1 MGAPY
6 ERGANEAGN
15 LWLSP
20 AEVANIVET
29 EDLVPFHASVISQDK
44 ESVKEQ
50 LATLEAEGTT
60 IANGMALA
68 VTDQAS
74 YDTACLKYR
83 EAKAFI
89 VRADAFIEPMRALT
103 YALYMKVM
111 GRKKTVLGNVEKN
124 LAPLA
129 RAILMFE
136 QQKERE
142 RIAEQQRLERLR
154 REEEDNARIALA
166 EAAQKQGMDAV
177 SVEAVLTAPSVVP
190 AAVAP
195 PTFSRVADTTSREA
209 WGAEPE
215 EGLTPLQALRKL
227 IAAAAKK
234 DGAYLLPYLEAKMT
248 AINSQARIAKAA
260 MAIPGFRAVNKGA
273 LVNRR

>member
-1 MGAPY
+1 MDTK
-6 ERGANEAGN
+6 EAV
-15 LWLSP
+15 

-50 LATLEAEGTT
+50 LAKLEAEG
-60 IANGMALA
+60 IELANSMALKVA
-68 VTDQAS
+68 DQAS
-74 YDTACLKYR
+74 YDTACLKYK
-83 EAKAFI
+83 EAKGFIDRATAF
-89 VRADAFIEPMRALT
+89 VEPMRALT
-103 YALYMKVM
+103 YALYVKVL
-111 GRKKTVLGNVEKN
+111 GRKKTVLENVEKN

-129 RAILMFE
+129 RTILNFE

-142 RIAEQQRLERLR
+142 RIAEQQRLEAIR
-154 REEEDNARIALA
+154 RKEEDDRRIALA
-166 EAAQKQGMDAV
+166 ESAQKQGMDQA
-177 SVEAVLTAPSVVP
+177 SVEAVLTAPSVTP

-195 PTFSRVADTTSREA
+195 PTFAKVAGTSSREA
-209 WGAEPE
+209 WEAEPE
-215 EGLTPLQALRKL
+215 EGLTPLQALKKL

>member
-1 MGAPY
+1 MDTK
-6 ERGANEAGN
+6 EAV
-15 LWLSP
+15 

-50 LATLEAEGTT
+50 LAKLEAEGVA
-60 IANGMALA
+60 IANSMAIS

-74 YDTACLKYR
+74 YDTACLKYK
-83 EAKAFI
+83 EAKGFIDRATAF
-89 VRADAFIEPMRALT
+89 VEPMRALT
-103 YALYMKVM
+103 YALYNKVL
-111 GRKKTVLGNVEKN
+111 GRKKSVLENVEKN
-124 LAPLA
+124 LAPLS
-129 RAILMFE
+129 RGILAFE
-136 QQKERE
+136 RQKEQE

-166 EAAQKQGMDAV
+166 EAAQKQGMDAA

-195 PTFSRVADTTSREA
+195 PTFAKVAGTTSREA
-209 WGAEPE
+209 WEAEPE

-273 LVNRR
+273 LVSRR

>member
-1 MGAPY
+1 MEIPDV
-6 ERGANEAGN
+6 E
-15 LWLSP
+15 SQ
-20 AEVANIVET
+20 VANIIET
-29 EDLVPFHASVISQDK
+29 EDLVPFHASVVSQDK
-44 ESVKEQ
+44 GSVKED
-50 LATLEAEGTT
+50 LIALEVEGIA
-60 IANGMALA
+60 IANSMAIT

-74 YDTACLKYR
+74 YDTACLKYK
-83 EAKAFI
+83 EGKAFI
-89 VRADAFIEPMRALT
+89 DRATLFIEPMRALT
-103 YALYMKVM
+103 YALYNKVL
-111 GRKKTVLGNVEKN
+111 GRKKKVLENVEKN

-129 RAILMFE
+129 RGILLFE
-136 QQKERE
+136 RQKEAE
-142 RIAEQQRLERLR
+142 RIAEQQRLEALR
-154 REEEDNARIALA
+154 RKEEDDVRIALA
-166 EAAQKQGMDAV
+166 EAAQKQGMNAA
-177 SVEAVLTAPSVVP
+177 SVEAVLTAPSVIP

-195 PTFSRVADTTSREA
+195 PTFSKVTGTTSREA
-209 WGAEPE
+209 WEAEPE